1 MANEQRP
8 ERRTLFI
15 VYFCLLILLALSA
28 VGAKVPLPA
37 GLHTIWVYSIA
48 TISACLLVLI
58 FMEVRYQHGLT
69 RVFVGAGLVWLFLMF
84 LLTLN
89 DYFTRSWRF

>member
-8 ERRTLFI
+8 ERRTLFLT
-15 VYFCLLILLALSA
+15 YFCLLILLALSA

-37 GLHTIWVYSIA
+37 LLHTLWVYGIA
-48 TISACLLVLI
+48 VASACLLGLI
-58 FMEVRYQHGLT
+58 FMEVRYKRGLT
-69 RVFVGAGLVWLFLMF
+69 RIFVGAGLVWLFLMF

-89 DYFTRSWRF
+89 DYFTRCWRF